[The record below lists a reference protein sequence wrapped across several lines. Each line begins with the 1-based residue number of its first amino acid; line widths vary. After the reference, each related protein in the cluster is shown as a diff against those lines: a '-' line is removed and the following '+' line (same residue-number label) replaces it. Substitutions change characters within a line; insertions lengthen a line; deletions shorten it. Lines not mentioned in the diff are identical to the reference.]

1 MFPTSLKKP
10 EIIAAICGGAGFL
23 AFLVAANVKAIDNL
37 LPPLVVGAGTAVVAG
52 TACVTLGA
60 FAGAKIQKS
69 EEDALYLDDSDPVPQ
84 PPQVPLPPPNYN
96 PVGAG
101 QVFTLEGGNQ
111 LYFQEVS
118 VQPSAP
124 QDPPPVQPPIYPQ
137 QQEEVDYAAFQEVM
151 SEAPT
156 VLDPW
161 EEADELPPLELNL
174 GLDISYS
181 RGRN

>member
-1 MFPTSLKKP
+1 MFPNSLKKP

-37 LPPLVVGAGTAVVAG
+37 LPPLVVGAGTAVVVG
-52 TACVTLGA
+52 TGCVSLGA
-60 FAGAKIQKS
+60 FAGAKLQKT
-69 EEDALYLDDSDPVPQ
+69 EEDALYLDDSEPLPQ

-96 PVGAG
+96 PVGTG
-101 QVFTLEGGNQ
+101 QFFSLEGGNQ
-111 LYFQEVS
+111 LYLQEVS
-118 VQPSAP
+118 AQHSAP
-124 QDPPPVQPPIYPQ
+124 QEQPTVQQPVYSQ
-137 QQEEVDYAAFQEVM
+137 QQEDLDYAAFQEAM

-161 EEADELPPLELNL
+161 EDADELPPLELNL